1 MTPIEPE
8 SRRPRMVREHL
19 ERRSSA
25 SPPRHQLL
33 HPGRMLALAYEVG
46 FTEVRHVTGSLLA
59 ERHLAGR
66 TDDLRPSGGEDLL
79 VATT

>member
-1 MTPIEPE
+1 
-8 SRRPRMVREHL
+8 
-19 ERRSSA
+19 
-25 SPPRHQLL
+25 
-33 HPGRMLALAYEVG
+33 MLALAYEVG

-79 VATT
+79 VVTT